1 MKTLERLIACT
12 EVKSIIG
19 NVNSEV
25 SDITADSREVKK
37 GSLFICLE
45 GVHVDG
51 HDYAT
56 VAADRG
62 ASVIIASKEINVSDL
77 ITVVYVE
84 DPRKAMEDI
93 TPYFFD
99 YPSKKMRMIAVTGTN
114 GKTTTTHIIA
124 HILRQQGY
132 KVGVIGTLHWL
143 INEEAYP
150 IRNTTPDVITLQK
163 ILYRMEKAGVTHV
176 SMEVSS
182 HALSLNRIAGCEFD
196 TAIFTN
202 LTQDHLDYHKTMESY
217 AETKAR
223 LFSLVSADKHS
234 KPLKSGIINI
244 DDSYATI
251 MKSFVNKKTFCPVF
265 TYGIE
270 NEADLQ
276 AINIKFSRQA
286 LSFDL
291 KMDDITY
298 SVHTK
303 LVGRFNVYNTLA
315 AIGAALS
322 EGIRIDQIISALST
336 FTTVPGRFEIVD
348 EGQPFTV
355 IVDYA
360 HTPDGLENILKTT
373 REFTKGRIITVFGC
387 GGDRDRKKRPIMG
400 EIAALY
406 SDIIIITSDNPRSE
420 EPAFII
426 SEIEDG
432 VRKAINNGYV
442 FSYEVLIDRRD
453 AISHAIQ
460 IGKSGDTIL
469 IAGKGHETYQ
479 IIKDKIIHF
488 DDREEARN
496 IIRKCR

>member
-1 MKTLERLIACT
+1 
-12 EVKSIIG
+12 
-19 NVNSEV
+19 
-25 SDITADSREVKK
+25 
-37 GSLFICLE
+37 
-45 GVHVDG
+45 
-51 HDYAT
+51 
-56 VAADRG
+56 
-62 ASVIIASKEINVSDL
+62 
-77 ITVVYVE
+77 
-84 DPRKAMEDI
+84 
-93 TPYFFD
+93 
-99 YPSKKMRMIAVTGTN
+99 
-114 GKTTTTHIIA
+114 
-124 HILRQQGY
+124 
-132 KVGVIGTLHWL
+132 
-143 INEEAYP
+143 
-150 IRNTTPDVITLQK
+150 
-163 ILYRMEKAGVTHV
+163 
-176 SMEVSS
+176 
-182 HALSLNRIAGCEFD
+182 
-196 TAIFTN
+196 
-202 LTQDHLDYHKTMESY
+202 
-217 AETKAR
+217 
-223 LFSLVSADKHS
+223 
-234 KPLKSGIINI
+234 
-244 DDSYATI
+244 
-251 MKSFVNKKTFCPVF
+251 MKSFVNEKTFCPVF

-460 IGKSGDTIL
+460 IGKSEDTIL

-479 IIKDKIIHF
+479 IIKDKTIHF
-488 DDREEARN
+488 DDREEARD

>member
-1 MKTLERLIACT
+1 M
-12 EVKSIIG
+12 
-19 NVNSEV
+19 
-25 SDITADSREVKK
+25 
-37 GSLFICLE
+37 
-45 GVHVDG
+45 
-51 HDYAT
+51 DY
-56 VAADRG
+56 
-62 ASVIIASKEINVSDL
+62 
-77 ITVVYVE
+77 
-84 DPRKAMEDI
+84 
-93 TPYFFD
+93 
-99 YPSKKMRMIAVTGTN
+99 
-114 GKTTTTHIIA
+114 
-124 HILRQQGY
+124 
-132 KVGVIGTLHWL
+132 
-143 INEEAYP
+143 
-150 IRNTTPDVITLQK
+150 
-163 ILYRMEKAGVTHV
+163 
-176 SMEVSS
+176 
-182 HALSLNRIAGCEFD
+182 
-196 TAIFTN
+196 
-202 LTQDHLDYHKTMESY
+202 
-217 AETKAR
+217 
-223 LFSLVSADKHS
+223 
-234 KPLKSGIINI
+234 
-244 DDSYATI
+244 
-251 MKSFVNKKTFCPVF
+251 
-265 TYGIE
+265 
-270 NEADLQ
+270 
-276 AINIKFSRQA
+276 
-286 LSFDL
+286 
-291 KMDDITY
+291 ITY

-373 REFTKGRIITVFGC
+373 REFTNGRIITVFGC